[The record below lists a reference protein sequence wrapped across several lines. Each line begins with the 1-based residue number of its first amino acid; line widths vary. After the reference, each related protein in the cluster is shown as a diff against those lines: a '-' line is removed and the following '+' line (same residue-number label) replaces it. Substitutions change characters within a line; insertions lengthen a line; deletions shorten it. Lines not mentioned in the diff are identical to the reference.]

1 MVDAIILVSLSI
13 TSILSIFFGFYA
25 IKFGIILLRVQDQIE
40 ESLDTLDI
48 QYQIMTQVL
57 EIPLANNTPQIKE
70 FVHCMNNSRDTVLL
84 VSNILV
90 GHSSK
95 EEIDKIE
102 KN

>member
-1 MVDAIILVSLSI
+1 MVDTIILTILGIGS
-13 TSILSIFFGFYA
+13 TLSIFFGFYA

-70 FVHCMNNSRDTVLL
+70 FVHCMNNSRDAVLL
-84 VSNILV
+84 VSNVLV

-95 EEIDKIE
+95 EEISKIE

>member
-1 MVDAIILVSLSI
+1 MVDTIILITLGI
-13 TSILSIFFGFYA
+13 TSALSIFFGFYA